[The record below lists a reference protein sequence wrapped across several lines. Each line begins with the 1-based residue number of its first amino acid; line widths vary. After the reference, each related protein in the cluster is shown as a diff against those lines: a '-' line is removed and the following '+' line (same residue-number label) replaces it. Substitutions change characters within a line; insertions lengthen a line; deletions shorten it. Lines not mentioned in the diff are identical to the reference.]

1 MKLKYLCYC
10 PIALA
15 LLLTQVPQATAIT
28 TTELADIIEQ
38 METSIVDISMEYEDR
53 VIPTPTHQEVEEG
66 TGLEFLLVKD
76 GYKRYKLSADRL
88 LSQEDPNVMDWNCP
102 GQFLLAE
109 WSTIVTKE
117 QNEWDNTTKQAYNGQ
132 IGKSLIIG
140 GWPKEVHSATV
151 SYNKPYVDGNLTP
164 LGFSVLRMAYFPEP
178 IPLSARLLSYRLRAK
193 DKVRIDNVVKKIDGF
208 NTIRV
213 DLLTDFIY
221 EGNRPVYMRIYFSV
235 DHGYT
240 LVKLEH
246 MKGPDMV
253 ALSVNVGSLEEVAN
267 GLWFPD
273 SGTFT
278 IPGSDRV
285 STYQAISPIIVN
297 QGLTDEH
304 FDIDFPVGTKV
315 HDEIQDREYVVK

>member
-1 MKLKYLCYC
+1 
-10 PIALA
+10 
-15 LLLTQVPQATAIT
+15 
-28 TTELADIIEQ
+28 
-38 METSIVDISMEYEDR
+38 
-53 VIPTPTHQEVEEG
+53 
-66 TGLEFLLVKD
+66 
-76 GYKRYKLSADRL
+76 
-88 LSQEDPNVMDWNCP
+88 
-102 GQFLLAE
+102 
-109 WSTIVTKE
+109 
-117 QNEWDNTTKQAYNGQ
+117 
-132 IGKSLIIG
+132 
-140 GWPKEVHSATV
+140 
-151 SYNKPYVDGNLTP
+151 
-164 LGFSVLRMAYFPEP
+164 
-178 IPLSARLLSYRLRAK
+178 LLSYRLRAK